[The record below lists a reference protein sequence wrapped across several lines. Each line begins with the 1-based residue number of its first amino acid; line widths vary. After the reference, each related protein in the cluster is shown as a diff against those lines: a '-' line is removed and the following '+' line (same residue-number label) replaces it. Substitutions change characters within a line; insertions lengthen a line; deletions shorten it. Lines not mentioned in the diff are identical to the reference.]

1 MTMTTVGYGDITPS
15 TSNERLYT
23 IFSMIVACGVFAWI
37 MGSIGSFVRRG
48 DVIIQEFKE
57 EMTKINQFMI
67 AHNVPKNIR

>member
-15 TSNERLYT
+15 TSSERLYT

-37 MGSIGSFVRRG
+37 MGSIGYFVRRG

-57 EMTKINQFMI
+57 EINKINQFMI
-67 AHNVPKNIR
+67 VHNLPKKFR

>member
-1 MTMTTVGYGDITPS
+1 MTMTTVGYGDITPC

>member
-1 MTMTTVGYGDITPS
+1 MTMTTVGYGDVYPH
-15 TSNERLYT
+15 TSDEMLYT

-57 EMTKINQFMI
+57 EVSKINQFMI
-67 AHNVPKNIR
+67 ANQLPKKFR